1 MKYGRKLMTDKYL
14 EIAIIP
20 PGKVGGRPK
29 SGRPT
34 KKWEMMKRRGS
45 LRLTYGGLWKGPKVT
60 LG

>member
-14 EIAIIP
+14 EIAIIA
-20 PGKVGGRPK
+20 PGKMGGRPK

-34 KKWEMMKRRGS
+34 EKWELMKKRGI
-45 LRLTYGGLWKGPKVT
+45 LRLTYGGLWKELKVT